1 MTHGALSDQP
11 ARDDALH
18 FEPYVRTL
26 ADIIADPSTQTPLTI
41 GVFGDWGRGKTSLMR
56 MVERDLVE
64 GQVEDGFTVAPVW
77 FNAWLYSRD
86 EALWRA
92 LIARVVQAVLG
103 FPGLDEA
110 TAVELR
116 RLETRLYAPERYES
130 GQIALPT
137 GSLPGLEGATLP
149 ALTALELLRR
159 RAVRDGDEKAEASL
173 AEIIADVE
181 ASQTLTR
188 RDHLVA
194 LDDFR
199 LQFERLS
206 HEHIEPRG
214 RLVIFVDD
222 LDRCLPEAAVEVL
235 EAIKLFLDVPGIV
248 FVLGVDQSV
257 LEEGIRVR
265 YGQRYGREMEALD
278 GARYLEKI
286 IQIPLNLPQ
295 LQSRD
300 IEGYVTDLAAGL
312 LPDVRCERVFA
323 VGLEPNPRRIKRT
336 LNVFLLLWRLSQ
348 NQPDLRR
355 VIRPVRLA
363 KIVVIQQYHRDLFT
377 LLAQGPHYLPDLE
390 RRLREMAKLPAE
402 EREVQIRM
410 GLGTGTGSGEGPTAG
425 PLQAYLG
432 RSLLRA
438 LLTCTDEDEEDA
450 NFADLKPD
458 QVAAYLFLTR
468 TTTPEEEG
476 LIKKAPARKMASGA
490 ARPEGAEAAEPVH
503 VLEPQMVTVPAG
515 PFLMGTTKQEVGLL
529 LKEFKGSKQE
539 DFAAEQPHHTLDL
552 PEFQIARYPVTNADF
567 ARFIDDGG
575 YGKRDYWTQAG
586 WEWKEKVG
594 RAQPELWQ
602 GGNFS
607 APAQPVVGVTWYEA
621 VAYCNWLAARTGKPY
636 RLPSEA
642 EWEKAA
648 SWDAGA
654 EGRPPGKRRFPWG
667 EQAPTPE
674 FCNFGK
680 NQGRPTPVG
689 QYSPQGDSPCGCA
702 DMAGNVLE
710 WCSTKWAEYYQD
722 DGRRADDDLEGEAP
736 RVVRGGSWAN
746 DAVWCRSSAAR
757 RLDPRLRSNSSGFR
771 CVVVP
776 SSRV

>member
-1 MTHGALSDQP
+1 MTHGALSDQA

-26 ADIIADPSTQTPLTI
+26 TDIIADPSTQTPLTI

-56 MVERDLVE
+56 MVERDLTE
-64 GQVEDGFTVAPVW
+64 RPAKDGAVVQPVW

-103 FPGLDEA
+103 FPGLGERA
-110 TAVELR
+110 AVELR
-116 RLETRLYAPERYES
+116 RLEARLYAPERAES
-130 GQIALPT
+130 GQIALPA

-159 RAVRDGDEKAEASL
+159 RAARDGDEKTEAGL

-199 LQFERLS
+199 LQFEQISR
-206 HEHIEPRG
+206 EHIEPRG

-295 LQSRD
+295 IQSWD
-300 IEGYVTDLAAGL
+300 IVSYVTSLAAGL
-312 LPDVRCERVFA
+312 LPDRRCETVFA

-348 NQPDLRR
+348 NQPDLAAA
-355 VIRPVRLA
+355 IRPVRLA
-363 KIVVIQQYHRDLFT
+363 KIVVIQQYHRDLFS
-377 LLAQGPHYLPDLE
+377 LLMQGPQYLPDLE
-390 RRLREMAKLPAE
+390 RRLREMARMPAE
-402 EREVQIRM
+402 EREAQIRM

-425 PLQAYLG
+425 PLQPYLG

-438 LLTCTDEDEEDA
+438 LLTCTDEDEKDA
-450 NFADLKPD
+450 NFVDLKPD

-468 TTTPEEEG
+468 TTT
-476 LIKKAPARKMASGA
+476 A
-490 ARPEGAEAAEPVH
+490 ADEAPVH
-503 VLEPQMVTVPAG
+503 PFEPQLATVPAG
-515 PFLMGTTKQEVGLL
+515 PFPMGTTPAEAKAVLAQFKDARSEGL
-529 LKEFKGSKQE
+529 KP
-539 DFAAEQPHHTLDL
+539 EQPQHKVDL
-552 PEFQIARYPVTNADF
+552 PEFRIARYLVTHADF
-567 ARFIDDGG
+567 ARFIDEGG
-575 YGKRDYWTQAG
+575 YGNRDYWTQAG
-586 WEWKEKVG
+586 WNWKEKEG
-594 RAQPELWQ
+594 RAQPDLWQ
-602 GGNFS
+602 DERFS
-607 APAQPVVGVTWYEA
+607 APAQPVVGVSWYEA
-621 VAYCNWLAARTGKPY
+621 VAYCKWLAAKTGRPY
-636 RLPSEA
+636 RLPTEA

-648 SWDAGA
+648 AWGAGA
-654 EGRPPGKRRFPWG
+654 KTKRRFPWG
-667 EQAPTPE
+667 EQPPTAE
-674 FCNFGK
+674 LCNFGG
-680 NQGRPTPVG
+680 NAGQPTPVG
-689 QYSPQGDSPCGCA
+689 QYSPQGDSACGCA
-702 DMAGNVLE
+702 DMAGNVWE
-710 WCSTKWAEYYQD
+710 WCSTKWVGDYRDY
-722 DGRRADDDLEGEAP
+722 RPDDDLEGDAP
-736 RVVRGGSWAN
+736 RVVRGGSFGN
-746 DAVWCRSSAAR
+746 DPVFVRCSAR
-757 RLDPRLRSNSSGFR
+757 DWYGPLYRLDNRGFR
-771 CVVVP
+771 VLAA
-776 SSRV
+776 SSTPEL

>member
-1 MTHGALSDQP
+1 MSHGALSDQP

-18 FEPYVRTL
+18 FEAYVRTL

-64 GQVEDGFTVAPVW
+64 RAAEDGFTVAPVW

-110 TAVELR
+110 AAVDLR
-116 RLETRLYAPERYES
+116 RLETRLYAPERAEA
-130 GQIALPT
+130 GQVALPT

-159 RAVRDGDEKAEASL
+159 RAVRERREKDEAGL
-173 AEIIADVE
+173 NEIIADVE

-188 RDHLVA
+188 RDHMVA

-295 LQSRD
+295 LQHRD

-312 LPDVRCERVFA
+312 LPDERCERVFA

-348 NQPDLRR
+348 NQPDLKR
-355 VIRPVRLA
+355 VIQPVRLA
-363 KIVVIQQYHRDLFT
+363 KIVVIQQYHRDLFS
-377 LLAQGPHYLPDLE
+377 LLTQGPHYLPDLE
-390 RRLREMAKLPAE
+390 RRFREMAKLPAE
-402 EREVQIRM
+402 EREAQMRM
-410 GLGTGTGSGEGPTAG
+410 SAGTGTGSGEGPTAG
-425 PLQAYLG
+425 PLQPYLG

-438 LLTCTDEDEEDA
+438 LLTCTDGDEEYA
-450 NFADLKPD
+450 NFIDLKPD
-458 QVAAYLFLTR
+458 QVADYLFLTR
-468 TTTPEEEG
+468 TTTPEEES
-476 LIKKAPARKMASGA
+476 LIKTGPARKMASGA
-490 ARPEGAEAAEPVH
+490 ASPAESSEAIHA
-503 VLEPQMVTVPAG
+503 LEPQMVTVLAG
-515 PFLMGTTKQEVGLL
+515 PFLLGTTPAEAQAVLTQFKDGK
-529 LKEFKGSKQE
+529 KEE
-539 DFAAEQPHHTLDL
+539 LAREQPQHTVEL
-552 PEFQIARYPVTNADF
+552 PEFRIARYPVTNADF

-575 YGKRDYWTQAG
+575 YGSYDYWTQAG
-586 WEWKEKVG
+586 WEWKEKAG
-594 RAQPELWQ
+594 QTQPDLWQ
-602 GGNFS
+602 DERFN
-607 APAQPVVGVTWYEA
+607 ALAQPVVGVRWYEA
-621 VAYCNWLAARTGKPY
+621 VAYCKWLAAKTGKPY

-654 EGRPPGKRRFPWG
+654 ESRPPSKHRFPWG
-667 EQAPTPE
+667 MPAPTPE
-674 FCNFGK
+674 LCNFGG
-680 NQGRPTPVG
+680 NVGRPTPVG
-689 QYSPQGDSPCGCA
+689 QYSPQGDSPYGCA
-702 DMAGNVLE
+702 DMAGNVWE
-710 WCSTKWAEYYQD
+710 WCSTKWAGNYQS
-722 DGRRADDDLEGEAP
+722 DGRRADDNLEGEAP
-736 RVVRGGSWAN
+736 RVLRGGSWAD
-746 DAVWCRSSAAR
+746 DAIRCRSSAA
-757 RLDPRLRSNSSGFR
+757 LRSSPRNWDYNVSFR
-771 CVVVP
+771 VVVVP
-776 SSRV
+776 TSRV